1 MVHITK
7 DSKLLEYSWLAP
19 EEQRLRELMKLDSSQ
34 QQEKTLTIC
43 SVLLDDSFKRI
54 EKKCFCLAEGKWG
67 EPTNRGECEE
77 S

>member
-1 MVHITK
+1 MVHVTK

-54 EKKCFCLAEGKWG
+54 EKMFLFSG
-67 EPTNRGECEE
+67 R
-77 S
+77 

>member
-1 MVHITK
+1 MMAHVTK
-7 DSKLLEYSWLAP
+7 DSKWLEYSWLAP

-54 EKKCFCLAEGKWG
+54 EKNVFV
-67 EPTNRGECEE
+67 
-77 S
+77 